1 MESKLPVLQAYTN
14 TCHETIDPGVSKG
27 KETRDSEVMLGR
39 GGTPFGRQMRD
50 EHFQFASSFTPLNHG
65 SFGAY
70 PRLVHDAQDS
80 YTKLAQERPDTFIV
94 YDLPE
99 FIDQSRTAIAPLLG
113 APVEEVVLIPNAT
126 TGINTVLRNLKFEE
140 GDVVVH
146 FSTIY
151 DACEK
156 TLASVAE
163 LSPMTYDS
171 ILLDYPIE
179 DEEIL
184 RRFRNRVLGLRE
196 QGKNVTVAMFDSVL
210 TFPGARMPWE
220 DLVVACKEL
229 GILSLIDGAHGIGH
243 IDLTHLGKVSPDFFI
258 SNCHK

>member
-1 MESKLPVLQAYTN
+1 VQQIEDL
-14 TCHETIDPGVSKG
+14 
-27 KETRDSEVMLGR
+27 SEMSEKR
-39 GGTPFGRQMRD
+39 RTAFGRQMRD
-50 EHFQFASSFTPLNHG
+50 KHFQFASSFTPLNHG

-70 PRLVHDAQDS
+70 PRLIHDAQDS
-80 YTKLAQERPDTFIV
+80 YTKLAQERPDPFIV

-99 FIDQSRTAIAPLLG
+99 FIDISREAIAPLLG
-113 APVEEVVLIPNAT
+113 ASVEEVVLIPNAT
-126 TGINTVLRNLKFEE
+126 TGINTVLRNLKFDEC
-140 GDVVVH
+140 DVVVH

-156 TLASVAE
+156 TLASIAE
-163 LSPMTYDS
+163 LSPVTCDS

-184 RRFRNRVLGLRE
+184 RRFRNRVLELRQ
-196 QGKNVTVAMFDSVL
+196 QGKSVKVAMFDSVL
-210 TFPGARMPWE
+210 TFPGARVPWE
-220 DLVVACKEL
+220 NLVIACKEL

-243 IDLTHLGKVSPDFFI
+243 IDLTHLGRVSPDFFV